1 MEATIAEQL
10 KPLRQKLEELK
21 KTTPENLPEYHPD
34 VHAASEAEL
43 VKKRLCSIMEDVH
56 PLMIDNAPE
65 AQRDLIRTRIL

>member
-1 MEATIAEQL
+1 MEATIAEKL

-21 KTTPENLPEYHPD
+21 KTTPENLPEYHPK
-34 VHAASEAEL
+34 VNAASQAEL